1 MVIMALHYET
11 SRSGADIIGVFVW
24 YALKIDENRRARV
37 KDGITSLSGV
47 YFNQKRGVD
56 DVRQFE

>member
-37 KDGITSLSGV
+37 KDGLRALTAALRKKS
-47 YFNQKRGVD
+47 
-56 DVRQFE
+56 